1 LSAIAPPIS
10 SDPLPIGSA
19 LQPDRAIGS
28 FWRRL
33 VAVVADGVIVGIAAT
48 VIALPFFEVFSRLG
62 LWGRLVGFCM
72 ALPYFAILN
81 SSIGNGQTLGKRW
94 MHLQVVDVR
103 GNTITFGKSLVRY
116 ALLAIPYF
124 LNEISLPATRTPWIV
139 SSLIAVVIFG
149 VGGANIYLVCFNRH
163 TRQGIHDLAVG
174 SYVADADKIGPLKTR
189 AIWKIHWVILGMLLV
204 VVSSAAWILG
214 SKVAK
219 WGAFPQLLDD
229 ARLIENVEGVQQ
241 AGVEDS
247 TNWNDGKKTNILVIS
262 ISWAGKVADEEA
274 FADRAAKRI
283 LQNDPKIEDHDL
295 LRIVM
300 IRGYDLGIAHAR
312 ITHNFEH
319 TPSAWKGRLFGTSP
333 PEIPT
338 ATKP

>member
-1 LSAIAPPIS
+1 LNATAPPIS

-19 LQPDRAIGS
+19 LQPDHAIGS

-33 VAVVADGVIVGIAAT
+33 VAVIADGIIVGIAAT
-48 VIALPFFEVFSRLG
+48 VIALPFFEIFSRLG
-62 LWGRLVGFCM
+62 LWGRVVGFCM

-103 GNTITFGKSLVRY
+103 GNTITFGKSLIRY

-124 LNEISLPATRTPWIV
+124 LNEISLPVTRTPWIA

-174 SYVADADKIGPLKTR
+174 SYVADADKLGPLETR
-189 AIWKIHWVILGMLLV
+189 PIWKMHWVILGMLLV
-204 VVSSAAWILG
+204 VVSSAAWIL
-214 SKVAK
+214 STKVAK
-219 WGAFPQLLDD
+219 LDAFPQLLDD

-247 TNWNDGKKTNILVIS
+247 TNWNDGKKTNILVIN
-262 ISWAGKVADEEA
+262 ISWAGKVANEEA
-274 FADRAAKRI
+274 FADRTAKLI
-283 LQNDPKIEDHDL
+283 LQSDPKIEDYDL

-319 TPSAWKGRLFGTSP
+319 TPSGWKDRLSGTSP
-333 PEIPT
+333 PEVST
-338 ATKP
+338 ATRP